1 MQRQGGIE
9 AVRVDAGDVPGLL
22 FAPDQPGPLPLVLLG
37 HGAHLGKD
45 VDVMQILCR
54 SFARAVPAAVLVID
68 CPGHGERR
76 PPGLDDAGFERLV
89 HRQMGSAAS
98 HDQLVGDWTAAA
110 AAARSVDARI
120 DHRTAYAGFS
130 MGSIFGASIV
140 HRLPF
145 VGPVVLALGGFV
157 AAHRNG
163 GVNDLIQAGLPRLG
177 DREVLMLNMTRDE
190 SFPIAD
196 ALRAFALIPG
206 PKRMAVY
213 EGGHVDI
220 PGEAIR
226 VATEFLRRTL
236 TVS

>member
-1 MQRQGGIE
+1 MPSIE
-9 AVRVDAGDVPGLL
+9 PVRVDAGDVPALL
-22 FAPDQPGPLPLVLLG
+22 FVPDGSEPLPLVLLG

-54 SFARAVPAAVLVID
+54 SFARNVPAAVLIID

-76 PPGLDDAGFERLV
+76 PPDLEEAAWDALV
-89 HRQMGSAAS
+89 QRHMGSRAT
-98 HDQLVGDWTAAA
+98 HDELVGDWTAAA
-110 AAARSVDARI
+110 AAARAIEPRI
-120 DHRTAYAGFS
+120 DDRTGYAGFS
-130 MGSIFGASIV
+130 MGSIYGASIV
-140 HRLPF
+140 HRLEF

-157 AAHRNG
+157 GAHRDR
-163 GVNDLIQAGLPRLG
+163 GVNERIEAGLVELG
-177 DREVLMLNMTRDE
+177 PREVLMLNMTRDE
-190 SFPIAD
+190 SFPIDD

-226 VATEFLRRTL
+226 LAADFLRRTL
-236 TVS
+236 V